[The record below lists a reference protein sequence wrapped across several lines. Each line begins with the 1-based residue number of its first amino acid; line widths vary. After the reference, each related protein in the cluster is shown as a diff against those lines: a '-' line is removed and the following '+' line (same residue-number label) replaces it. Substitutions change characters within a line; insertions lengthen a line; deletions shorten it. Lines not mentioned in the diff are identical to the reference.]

1 MTPSREEEDPMLK
14 FWSEVPAARARE
26 VAADLATSA
35 WVALWTVVGASIHDT
50 IAAFAEAGR
59 ILQGGGL
66 GIQGAGAS
74 LGGALRGVP
83 LVGEGIDDLT
93 SGAFVTAGEPFIF
106 VGQELESLRAPDR
119 STTCHPGRRRDAH
132 PVVESLRPLAGPPP
146 GHRPGSPP
154 GHPPRPAQGLGSA
167 MEQALATRAI
177 NRLSYA
183 DLLDHTPDPFGDFAS
198 GRFDRLARA
207 ELASV
212 GLR

>member
-1 MTPSREEEDPMLK
+1 MLK
-14 FWSEVPAARARE
+14 FWSELPAARARE

-35 WVALWTVVGASIHDT
+35 WVALWTVIGAGIHDT

-59 ILQGGGL
+59 ILQGGGQ

-106 VGQELESLRAPDR
+106 VGQELETLVLLIARLLAILVVAVMLIPWLSRYVPWRVRRLATVRAA
-119 STTCHPGRRRDAH
+119 RRAIRR
-132 PVVESLRPLAGPPP
+132 VPLKVSGP
-146 GHRPGSPP
+146 
-154 GHPPRPAQGLGSA
+154 A
-167 MEQALATRAI
+167 MEEALATRAI
-177 NRLSYA
+177 NRLSYS